1 MTSSDSTVHQRR
13 LVSALKRGEER
24 AFEQFV
30 RMHQHQVFGLCL
42 RMLGDAAE
50 AEDVAQEVFLG
61 VFRAIHTFREECRLS
76 TWVYR
81 ICRNQCLNRISF
93 LKRRAHGGQ
102 RAFDDSHPN
111 SPGAMDVTNSIA
123 SAVPRPDRIVEGMQL
138 EELLQTQLNNLS
150 EEHREVFILR
160 DLENL
165 SYEEI
170 ETITGLPQGTVKSR
184 LHRARMELMR
194 LMEPYLK

>member
-1 MTSSDSTVHQRR
+1 VTTSDSIVHQRR
-13 LVSALKRGEER
+13 LVLALKRRDGR
-24 AFEQFV
+24 AFEEFV

-50 AEDVAQEVFLG
+50 AEDVAQEVFLS
-61 VFRAIHTFREECRLS
+61 VFRAIHNFREECRLS

-93 LKRRAHGGQ
+93 LKRQAGERKQ
-102 RAFDDSHPN
+102 AFEDKYPSLPDAMPLN
-111 SPGAMDVTNSIA
+111 SVTGAVS
-123 SAVPRPDRIVEGMQL
+123 RPDRIAEGKQL
-138 EELLQTQLNNLS
+138 EELLQIQISNLS
-150 EEHREVFILR
+150 EEHRELFILR

-170 ETITGLPQGTVKSR
+170 ESITGLPEGTVKSR